1 MKNRTSL
8 DTDLLS
14 MNISWSYEDLE
25 LLENNYDFAI
35 SLVFTMVRTITLILG
50 IIVHRAFYKLMKR
63 LPGRAINQII
73 YPYMVIHLRSLAAA
87 HSQIEHYFFS
97 YLLTCEVYLIEVME
111 ILAHM
116 LQYIIFLSLKAIKV
130 SSDFI
135 LNYLRKVVGG
145 ATIQKYQK
153 QMLKP

>member
-1 MKNRTSL
+1 
-8 DTDLLS
+8 
-14 MNISWSYEDLE
+14 
-25 LLENNYDFAI
+25 
-35 SLVFTMVRTITLILG
+35 
-50 IIVHRAFYKLMKR
+50 
-63 LPGRAINQII
+63 
-73 YPYMVIHLRSLAAA
+73 
-87 HSQIEHYFFS
+87 
-97 YLLTCEVYLIEVME
+97 ME

-153 QMLKP
+153 QMLKPWYLLYGLPPGVPGVSKDALESTNYAIWGLVR